1 MKSMMKSIFLLICTG
16 AILTCAWGQPPN
28 GLACVTEMTVPTYQG
43 YFWLARVSGAATVS
57 ISVGP
62 EGAPASIDVQKVQST
77 GAPQLVSWLK
87 SQMSTVRFLPSCS
100 GQTVDIRLV
109 YRLVG
114 GPEKAARYQPRN
126 DVKFRAPSTF
136 EISAPPPD
144 YQAQP

>member
-1 MKSMMKSIFLLICTG
+1 MRSMMKSIFLLICTG
-16 AILTCAWGQPPN
+16 AILTCAWGQPPT
-28 GLACVTEMTVPTYQG
+28 GLACVAEMTVPTYQG
-43 YFWLARVSGAATVS
+43 TLWLARVSGEATVS
-57 ISVGP
+57 IRVGP
-62 EGAPASIDVQKVQST
+62 EGVSASVDVQKVQRT
-77 GAPQLVSWLK
+77 TAPQLVSWLK
-87 SQMSTVRFLPSCS
+87 SQMSTVKFLPSCS

-126 DVKFRAPSTF
+126 EVKFKAPSTF